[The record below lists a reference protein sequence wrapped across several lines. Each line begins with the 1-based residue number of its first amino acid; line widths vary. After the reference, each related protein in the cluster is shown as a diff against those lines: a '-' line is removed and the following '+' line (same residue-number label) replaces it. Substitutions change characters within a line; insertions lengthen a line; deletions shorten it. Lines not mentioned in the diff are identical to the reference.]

1 MDMKKILIAV
11 SILLLTG
18 CSTVDKVK
26 EMWPRPHD
34 PVMVSAY
41 VDLEKHLEGVS
52 CKSKEG
58 IDPALHKADWLN
70 RYAEFR
76 KEPQRVSTKAI
87 VDNLEKAKKAPELVC
102 DRWLMLSKTRMKI
115 IKESWSGR

>member
-102 DRWLMLSKTRMKI
+102 DRWLTLSKTRMKI

>member
-1 MDMKKILIAV
+1 MDIKKILIAV

-41 VDLEKHLEGVS
+41 VDLEK
-52 CKSKEG
+52 
-58 IDPALHKADWLN
+58 
-70 RYAEFR
+70 
-76 KEPQRVSTKAI
+76 
-87 VDNLEKAKKAPELVC
+87 NLE
-102 DRWLMLSKTRMKI
+102 
-115 IKESWSGR
+115 